1 MSQTIDIAVVGAS
14 DEVGKT
20 LVELFGERAFPVGNL
35 FLLGDGESAGE
46 SLPFR
51 GKNLRVRD
59 VADFDFSQ
67 VGLVFFVAGA
77 ALTRSYAPRAEAAG
91 CSLIDATGALDAQRA
106 PSAVPEANGLAVEA
120 LSLPAQL
127 SSPSPAA
134 VALAV
139 VLAPLR
145 QLVELQRVTLTA
157 CLAVSSRGREGVGE
171 LARQTAEL
179 LNLRPLEPRLFDRQ
193 IAFNLLAQVD
203 AGDAAG
209 HGALEKRLAGELRQ
223 LLDLPRLAI
232 SATCIQAPVFFGDS
246 LSVSMIA
253 EQPFDLAL
261 VRQALGTAPGV
272 ELLEDDYPTVA
283 GDAVGQDAVYVGR
296 LRGGLDDAHEL
307 NLWIASDNVRKGAA
321 LNLLQLAG
329 LLIKHYL

>member
-20 LVELFGERAFPVGNL
+20 LVELFGERDFPVGNL
-35 FLLGDGESAGE
+35 FLLGDPESAGE

-67 VGLVFFVAGA
+67 ATLVFFVAGA

-91 CSLIDATGALDAQRA
+91 CSLLDVTGALDAQRA
-106 PSAVPEANGLAVEA
+106 PSAVPEANGLAIEA
-120 LSLPAQL
+120 LNLPVQL
-127 SSPSPAA
+127 SSPSPVA

-145 QLVELQRVTLTA
+145 QLVELQRVTVSA
-157 CLAVSSRGREGVGE
+157 CLAVSSRGREGVSE
-171 LARQTAEL
+171 LARQTTEL

-193 IAFNLLAQVD
+193 IAFNLLAQVEACD
-203 AGDAAG
+203 AQG
-209 HGALEKRLAGELRQ
+209 HGSLEKRLAGELRQ
-223 LLDLPRLAI
+223 LLDLPRLAV
-232 SATCIQAPVFFGDS
+232 SSTFIQAPVFFGDS
-246 LSVSMIA
+246 LSVSLVA
-253 EQPFDLAL
+253 EEPLDMAA
-261 VRQALGTAPGV
+261 VRQILGTAPGV
-272 ELLEDDYPTVA
+272 ELLEDDYPTA
-283 GDAVGQDAVYVGR
+283 TGDAVGQDVVYIGR
-296 LRGGLDDAHEL
+296 LRGGLDDPHEL

-321 LNLLQLAG
+321 LNVLQLAE